1 MACACYREVRSYHI
15 LRLLGVV
22 SKGQPTYVIMEYM
35 ANGDL
40 KTFLRMHRPDYEVL
54 CCRILQY
61 RLYNLFNCAVRVYH
75 VHVET
80 GVRCM
85 VKMSISAIDPA
96 VLA

>member
-1 MACACYREVRSYHI
+1 MVCACYREVRSYHI

-54 CCRILQY
+54 CCRVLRY
-61 RLYNLFNCAVRVYH
+61 RLYNLFNCAVPCT

-80 GVRCM
+80 DVRCM

>member
-1 MACACYREVRSYHI
+1 MVCACYREVRSYHI

-54 CCRILQY
+54 CY
-61 RLYNLFNCAVRVYH
+61 RVSYSIVCIFNCDVSCTCTC
-75 VHVET
+75 VET
-80 GVRCM
+80 GVCCL
-85 VKMSISAIDPA
+85 VKYLYRLLIP
-96 VLA
+96 LF